1 MSDTKVTN
9 FLVPLVSAVTT
20 VYNGIKFIT
29 GTFTNIRTKGY
40 SLSTV
45 NIAPPY
51 GQFSVPPAGLKG
63 VLVPIEDSNKLY
75 ANVGF
80 LNSLPPI
87 PYTPVVGD
95 SGQYSLN
102 YCMVQNSTGIMAY
115 RISDNSYSATLIN
128 GNWANKI
135 LTDIINRLN
144 EIETKYNGFIEN
156 NYNLHIHPTPNG
168 NSGVPTISATKLPND
183 SNLAT
188 DASAISGGKT
198 LINNNGTIP

>member
-40 SLSTV
+40 SLSTI

-87 PYTPVVGD
+87 PYTPAVGD

-135 LTDIINRLN
+135 LTDIITRLN
-144 EIETKYNGFIEN
+144 QIESLYNS
-156 NYNLHIHPTPNG
+156 HVH
-168 NSGVPTISATKLPND
+168 SGVQTGGGTSAVPVVLMPD
-183 SNLAT
+183 DPDLIA
-188 DASAISGGKT
+188 DASAISDGKT

>member
-9 FLVPLVSAVTT
+9 FLVPLVNSVIT
-20 VYNGIKFIT
+20 VYNGIKSIT

-40 SLSTV
+40 TLSTV
-45 NIAPPY
+45 NITPPY
-51 GQFSVPPAGLKG
+51 GQFSVPPAGLRG

-75 ANVGF
+75 ATVGF

-87 PYTPVVGD
+87 PYTPVAGD

-135 LTDIINRLN
+135 LTDIITRLTQ
-144 EIETKYNGFIEN
+144 IESLYNN
-156 NYNLHIHPTPNG
+156 HTH
-168 NSGVPTISATKLPND
+168 SGVTTGSGTSGAPVVPMPDDSALTAD
-183 SNLAT
+183 Q
-188 DASAISGGKT
+188 SAINAGHT
-198 LINNNGTIP
+198 LINNNGTIPS